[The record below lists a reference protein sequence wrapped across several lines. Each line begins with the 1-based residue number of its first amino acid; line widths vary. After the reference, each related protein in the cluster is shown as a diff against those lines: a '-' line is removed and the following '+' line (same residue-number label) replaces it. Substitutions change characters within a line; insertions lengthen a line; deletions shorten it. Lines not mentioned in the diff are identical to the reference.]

1 MGQVANRQVV
11 TEWFQLLQQV
21 DPTPLPSFPPPP
33 SPRPSLTASFR
44 RYTHT
49 PISHPPTR
57 RADEGHWGRQPNRSS
72 CLDALALL
80 PYSRA
85 TPRSLLPF
93 YSIPRFQFR
102 WQLTVAS
109 LCLYKYLAPTM
120 SKMVE
125 FKLKAV
131 VLHQVKITV
140 KSELNGVLSTLQPN
154 VVMGFYIFC
163 ASSKK

>member
-1 MGQVANRQVV
+1 
-11 TEWFQLLQQV
+11 
-21 DPTPLPSFPPPP
+21 
-33 SPRPSLTASFR
+33 
-44 RYTHT
+44 
-49 PISHPPTR
+49 
-57 RADEGHWGRQPNRSS
+57 
-72 CLDALALL
+72 
-80 PYSRA
+80 
-85 TPRSLLPF
+85 
-93 YSIPRFQFR
+93 
-102 WQLTVAS
+102 
-109 LCLYKYLAPTM
+109 M